1 MFWLDSPS
9 LSWMVAAYQV
19 YNLTTLRWLRHLRT
33 TLLIP
38 FYCFLLILIV
48 KQNIV
53 ANAQLILP
61 SNDGVFES
69 PRYEKFHN
77 LNVTNHQATMASI
90 VQPYM
95 SLLGIL
101 KKLNSWIG

>member
-1 MFWLDSPS
+1 
-9 LSWMVAAYQV
+9 MVAACQV
-19 YNLTTLRWLRHLRT
+19 YNLTILRRLRRLRT
-33 TLLIP
+33 MLLIP

-61 SNDGVFES
+61 LNDDVFES
-69 PRYEKFHN
+69 PRYEKFRN

-95 SLLGIL
+95 SLPGIL
-101 KKLNSWIG
+101 KNLSSWIGREHFGRASGIV